1 MHITKDY
8 FGSQMTVIFIS
19 VCAQSTINLH
29 NHGMG
34 MKQQSMHLIISFW
47 KKKLCNAQNWA
58 QGFQRSLLFRINI
71 CAKHKIV
78 QKNYKDSLLY
88 SLYYHIALMEE
99 IISLCMEQLSY
110 GSYINA

>member
-1 MHITKDY
+1 
-8 FGSQMTVIFIS
+8 
-19 VCAQSTINLH
+19 
-29 NHGMG
+29 MG

-99 IISLCMEQLSY
+99 IVSLHMEQMEQLSY
-110 GSYINA
+110 GNYIDASNMCNANAADVNKQRFHD

>member
-1 MHITKDY
+1 
-8 FGSQMTVIFIS
+8 
-19 VCAQSTINLH
+19 
-29 NHGMG
+29 

-58 QGFQRSLLFRINI
+58 QGFQGSLRVRSNI
-71 CAKHKIV
+71 CAMLKIV

-99 IISLCMEQLSY
+99 IMSLRMEQLS
-110 GSYINA
+110 